1 MTETLTHGE
10 TYGTAAGAGGAAD
23 GRTIDWAAQAL
34 EKVKREIA
42 KVFVGQTDLVEH
54 ALITLLAGGHLL
66 VEGVPGLGKTLLVRA
81 LAKAIGG
88 DSKRIQFTPDLM
100 PSDITGNIMFEA
112 QAGKFITRKGPVFT
126 NILIA
131 DEINRA
137 PAKTQAALFE
147 AMQEFQ
153 VSLDGAEYPL
163 PKPFMVLATQ
173 NPFEHEGTYPLPDA
187 QKDRFLMKLL
197 IAYPGAED
205 EKEMVRRVLSG
216 GTGAELS
223 LDGVGQAL
231 PAGDFAAVRDE
242 ASRVRVDSAV
252 VDYAVRLVSATR
264 DNPAIET
271 GAGPRASLALIRCA
285 RGRALLQRRD
295 FVIPDDIKAL
305 AVPVLIHRIS
315 LSAESD
321 LEGLNEVRA
330 VESIV
335 SQVEAPRPRAA
346 PQDAPQS
353 VPPLG
358 AEGASS
364 PAEPVGP

>member
-1 MTETLTHGE
+1 MTERLTIE
-10 TYGTAAGAGGAAD
+10 TAAE
-23 GRTIDWAAQAL
+23 AL
-34 EKVKREIA
+34 ERVRNEIA
-42 KVFVGQTDLVEH
+42 KVFIGQKELVEH
-54 ALITLLAGGHLL
+54 ALITLLAEGHLL
-66 VEGVPGLGKTLLVRA
+66 VEGVPGLGKTLLVRS

-100 PSDITGNIMFEA
+100 PSDITGHIMFDV

-153 VSLDGAEYPL
+153 VSLDGTEYPL

-173 NPFEHEGTYPLPDA
+173 NPYEHEGTYPLPDA

-197 IAYPGAED
+197 INYPAPGE
-205 EKEMVRRVLSG
+205 ENEMVGRLLSG
-216 GTGAELS
+216 GSGAELS

-231 PAGDFAAVRDE
+231 SLEEFAAVRDT
-242 ASRVRVDSAV
+242 ASRVRVDPSV
-252 VDYAVRLVSATR
+252 VDYAVRLVTATR
-264 DNPAIET
+264 NSARVET
-271 GAGPRASLALIRCA
+271 GAGPRGSLALVRCA

-315 LSAESD
+315 LSAESELD
-321 LEGLNEVRA
+321 GLNEVRI
-330 VESIV
+330 VEALV
-335 SQVEAPRPRAA
+335 SQVEAPRGEI
-346 PQDAPQS
+346 S
-353 VPPLG
+353 
-358 AEGASS
+358 
-364 PAEPVGP
+364 

>member
-1 MTETLTHGE
+1 MMETITLDS
-10 TYGTAAGAGGAAD
+10 AAEAM
-23 GRTIDWAAQAL
+23 
-34 EKVKREIA
+34 EKVKLEIA
-42 KVFVGQTDLVEH
+42 KVFVGQADLVEH

-88 DSKRIQFTPDLM
+88 DSKRVQFTPDLM
-100 PSDITGNIMFEA
+100 PSDITGNIMLDV

-153 VSLDGAEYPL
+153 VSLDGVDYPL
-163 PKPFMVLATQ
+163 PSPFMVLATQ
-173 NPFEHEGTYPLPDA
+173 NPYEHEGTYPLPDA
-187 QKDRFLMKLL
+187 QKDRFLLKLL
-197 IAYPGAED
+197 IAYPGAGE
-205 EKEMVRRVLSG
+205 EKEMVGRVLSN

-223 LDGVGQAL
+223 LEGVGRVLSAEE
-231 PAGDFAAVRDE
+231 FASVRDA
-242 ASRVRVDSAV
+242 ASRVRVDGSV
-252 VDYAVRLVSATR
+252 IDYAVRLVSATR
-264 DNPAIET
+264 SNSAIET
-271 GAGPRASLALIRCA
+271 GSGPRGSLALIRCA
-285 RGRALLQRRD
+285 RGRALLRRRD

-305 AVPVLIHRIS
+305 AVPALIHRIT

-330 VESIV
+330 VEALMSG
-335 SQVEAPRPRAA
+335 VEAPRP
-346 PQDAPQS
+346 
-353 VPPLG
+353 
-358 AEGASS
+358 
-364 PAEPVGP
+364 

>member
-1 MTETLTHGE
+1 MTELFTHGE
-10 TYGTAAGAGGAAD
+10 AD
-23 GRTIDWAAQAL
+23 NRNDGWAAQAL
-34 EKVKREIA
+34 EKVKQEIA
-42 KVFVGQTDLVEH
+42 KVFVGQSDLVEH

-88 DSKRIQFTPDLM
+88 DSKRVQFTPDLM
-100 PSDITGNIMFEA
+100 PSDITGTIMFDV
-112 QAGKFITRKGPVFT
+112 QAGNFITRKGPVFT

-153 VSLDGAEYPL
+153 VSLDGTEYPL

-197 IAYPGAED
+197 VAYPGQED
-205 EKEMVRRVLSG
+205 EKEMVSRVLSG

-223 LDGVGQAL
+223 LEGVNQAL
-231 PAGDFAAVRDE
+231 PPDKFSAVRD
-242 ASRVRVDSAV
+242 AATKVRVDPAV
-252 VDYAVRLVSATR
+252 IDYAVRLVSATR
-264 DNPAIET
+264 NNPSIET

-305 AVPVLIHRIS
+305 AVPVLIHRIT

-321 LEGLNEVRA
+321 LEGLNEERV
-330 VESIV
+330 
-335 SQVEAPRPRAA
+335 VEALVSRVQAPR
-346 PQDAPQS
+346 Q
-353 VPPLG
+353 
-358 AEGASS
+358 
-364 PAEPVGP
+364 